1 MPRVKRDL
9 KEILIENMLVRR
21 VKEAGGVCDKVQTI
35 GRRGF
40 FDRLV
45 VLRGRV
51 IFCETKR
58 PKGGV
63 ISAHQANRHKIY
75 KSAGA
80 RVAIVLSEAD
90 IDRVLRLEI

>member
-21 VKEAGGVCDKVQTI
+21 VTEAGGICIKVQTI

-51 IFCETKR
+51 VFCEVKR
-58 PKGGV
+58 PKGGTV
-63 ISAHQANRHKIY
+63 SAHQLERHKIFRN
-75 KSAGA
+75 AGA